1 MEARRVMRIIIF
13 GPPGAGK
20 GTQATHINKRFKVPH
35 ISTGDLLREAVK
47 NETEIGLLAKSYMN
61 NGTLVPDSVMIE
73 MIKERLANLE
83 KDVFM
88 LDGFPRTVAQA
99 EALDETLGEVNLKLD
114 IVIFL
119 DVNDDEVVSR
129 ILNRQEIEGRQDDS
143 KDVVRERLN
152 VYREKTSPLISYY
165 ESKGILR
172 KVDGVGSVDEISQR
186 IDQLL
191 LPLEK

>member
-1 MEARRVMRIIIF
+1 MEVRRVMRIIIF

-20 GTQATHINKRFKVPH
+20 GTQATHINDRFKIPH
-35 ISTGDLLREAVK
+35 ISTGDLLREVVK

-61 NGTLVPDSVMIE
+61 NGALVPDSVMIE
-73 MIKERLANLE
+73 MIKERLTNLE
-83 KDVFM
+83 NDVFM

-119 DVNDDEVVSR
+119 DVNDEEVVSR

-152 VYREKTSPLISYY
+152 VYTEKTTPLISYY

>member
-1 MEARRVMRIIIF
+1 LEARRVMRIIIF

-20 GTQATHINKRFKVPH
+20 GTQATHINERFKVPH
-35 ISTGDLLREAVK
+35 ISTGDLLREAVR

-119 DVNDDEVVSR
+119 DVNDGEVVSR

-143 KDVVRERLN
+143 KDVVRGRLN
-152 VYREKTSPLISYY
+152 VYREKTSPLITYY

>member
-1 MEARRVMRIIIF
+1 MRIIIF

-20 GTQATHINKRFKVPH
+20 GTQAAHINERFKVPH

-47 NETEIGLLAKSYMN
+47 NETETGLLARSYMN
-61 NGTLVPDSVMIE
+61 SGALVPDAVMIE
-73 MIKERLANLE
+73 MIKERLTGSDN
-83 KDVFM
+83 DVFM

-99 EALDETLGEVNLKLD
+99 EALDETLEEADLKLD
-114 IVIFL
+114 MVIFL

-143 KDVVRERLN
+143 REVVRERLN
-152 VYREKTSPLISYY
+152 VYREKTSPLVSYY
-165 ESKGILR
+165 GSKGILR

-191 LPLEK
+191 LPLEQ